1 MELTTGSQQDDGRH
15 GLILH
20 FVTEEMDRQYF
31 RQDDETSRNIV
42 ADALNQAYS
51 EMKQRSDGRSNEW
64 NTGALSSIVQNL
76 LFKDTDEK
84 KQSLLISTTTTRTAD
99 ALATQFYNLLENSQH
114 PIRVRDTEF
123 GIVGTQLIWGEYEME
138 SLHDHVNDLYR
149 WYEEE
154 NVRQNYAAPY
164 KPVIQSSGTGKTK
177 ILREFCRRLTA
188 TETIHCV
195 FISCLPRD
203 AVRALKP
210 NTYDLYLDTNS
221 NLLDS
226 LTALLTNIGKKDS
239 PPSKILLVFD
249 EAQQLSK
256 GQSAGLLTLRKFL
269 RRKRENVCVV
279 ALLAGTTT
287 CLANCYP
294 PEAQR
299 ASSREGETHDTYY
312 QSGNCLY
319 GPIWE
324 LYTMGCYADKI
335 SFQQTATDFERAI
348 PYGRPLFARLLF
360 AETDPANTTYPVLAT
375 LKLTDPEL
383 ARIATRMLLGATRPF
398 DSEGRLVPF
407 VSIWATRIQ
416 LGCTQAS
423 VVDELVAKG
432 YAHLTNFSAPN
443 DKFDGGLPQPTASFS
458 YLADPVCAYLAM
470 QFMNEE
476 WKLDTDDRSLAG
488 YPKQRWVA
496 KLKEVF
502 SCGVCRPP
510 RGDLGEVL
518 CAAYLLF
525 CGDAIRF
532 QLDVTGQSFSIPVDY
547 WVAKAEK
554 PDSNDEPTGMPSNI
568 ECPRINFLQ
577 FCRNDLR
584 FGLLDCCNQNFLEHI
599 YKRCCAVYAYN
610 CCPLYDAV
618 AAVESK
624 TAKGGKSY
632 SPVLMSIKTVANFTE
647 QSGLKAIDSIVK
659 ALCKKQVTSALI
671 LVVVLDH
678 GIDHNEEEEEESEAV
693 IDIPPSLLLSWQQ
706 VSNLSRQRAVRE
718 CGTAIVARI
727 ISIPNNDPFGITD
740 LARSLTGSDDDQAV
754 YPSQTFIGS
763 MPSANLR
770 GGRPKQTAPKKAKTN
785 GELETSRVLT
795 IASDDRTKQK
805 LHDIWNERM

>member
-1 MELTTGSQQDDGRH
+1 MEPAVGQDDGRR
-15 GLILH
+15 GLIRE
-20 FVTEEMDRQYF
+20 FVTTEMNRNYF
-31 RQDDETSRNIV
+31 RQDDEKSRDIIV
-42 ADALNQAYS
+42 EELNKAYS
-51 EMKQRSDGRSNEW
+51 RMKKQSNGRSNES
-64 NTGALSSIVQNL
+64 NAAVLCFVVHEL
-76 LFKDTDEK
+76 LFDDTDE
-84 KQSLLISTTTTRTAD
+84 KQSLLIAATTHGNAD
-99 ALATQFYNLLENSQH
+99 ALAKQFYNFLENSQH
-114 PIRVRDTEF
+114 QVRVRDTEF
-123 GIVGTQLIWGEYEME
+123 GIVGTQLIWGRYEMS
-138 SLHDHVNDLYR
+138 SLQDHVNDLYR
-149 WYEEE
+149 WHEDPS
-154 NVRQNYAAPY
+154 VRNKYAAPY

-177 ILREFCRRLTA
+177 ILHELCRTLTA
-188 TETIHCV
+188 TKKIHCV

-203 AVRALKP
+203 TVRSRKKE
-210 NTYDLYLDTNS
+210 NTYDHYLNTIS
-221 NLLDS
+221 S
-226 LTALLTNIGKKDS
+226 LTGSLNDLLTNINKDS
-239 PPSKILLVFD
+239 QPNKILLVFD
-249 EAQQLSK
+249 EAQLLSDE
-256 GQSAGLLTLRKFL
+256 QSAGLHALRKFL
-269 RRKRENVCVV
+269 RRKRENVWVV
-279 ALLAGTTT
+279 ALLAGTSTR
-287 CLANCYP
+287 LANCYP

-299 ASSREGETHDTYY
+299 TSSRDGESLDAYH
-312 QSGNCLY
+312 QSGKCLY
-319 GPIWE
+319 GPICE
-324 LYTMGCYADKI
+324 LYTMGCYAEKI
-335 SFQQTATDFERAI
+335 TFNQEATDFERAI
-348 PYGRPLFARLLF
+348 PYGRPLFARVLF
-360 AETDPANTTYPVLAT
+360 AETDQANTNYPVQAT
-375 LKLTDPEL
+375 STLTDPEL
-383 ARIATRMLLGATRPF
+383 ARIATRMLLGNTLPF
-398 DSEGRLVPF
+398 ASDGRLVPF

-763 MPSANLR
+763 MPSANLC

-785 GELETSRVLT
+785 GELETSHVLT